1 MFINF
6 YKLIKEK
13 LFSKFIFCL
22 FVSQIIL
29 LNFGFLS
36 HAEAPKNYLK
46 GKFYESVENNF
57 LVSTEKMPDE
67 RFKETVILM
76 ISSNKEGAWGLVI
89 NKQIGSVPLKAL
101 VDVPKDIKDKEKDLY
116 EIYVPIF
123 WGGPVEVN
131 QIFVLHSNEYKSETT
146 KKYNNFSLTR
156 DKKIFFDI
164 ANQKGPKR
172 NLIVLG
178 YAGWGDGQLEG
189 EMEMDHWALSKI
201 EDDIIFEEKIINK
214 WRQTIDNS
222 FIRL

>member
-1 MFINF
+1 M
-6 YKLIKEK
+6 
-13 LFSKFIFCL
+13 
-22 FVSQIIL
+22 
-29 LNFGFLS
+29 
-36 HAEAPKNYLK
+36 
-46 GKFYESVENNF
+46 
-57 LVSTEKMPDE
+57 
-67 RFKETVILM
+67 
-76 ISSNKEGAWGLVI
+76 
-89 NKQIGSVPLKAL
+89 
-101 VDVPKDIKDKEKDLY
+101 
-116 EIYVPIF
+116 
-123 WGGPVEVN
+123 
-131 QIFVLHSNEYKSETT
+131 HSNEYKSETT

-201 EDDIIFEEKIINK
+201 EADIIFEEKIINK